1 MTAVAATMPT
11 PERRCTPPL
20 SPSAYD
26 RRVALSR
33 EERRAL
39 A

>member
-1 MTAVAATMPT
+1 MTAVAATMPATEPRWT
-11 PERRCTPPL
+11 PLL
-20 SPSAYD
+20 SLAAYD
-26 RRVALSR
+26 RRVALGR